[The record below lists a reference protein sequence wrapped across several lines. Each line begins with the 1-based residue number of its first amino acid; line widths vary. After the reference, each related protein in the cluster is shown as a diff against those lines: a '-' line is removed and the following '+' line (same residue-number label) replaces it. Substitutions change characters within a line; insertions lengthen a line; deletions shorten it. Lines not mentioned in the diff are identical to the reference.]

1 MNPKKAAKWDSIV
14 QALIDIQNKKE
25 KPEAVMVVIL
35 D

>member
-1 MNPKKAAKWDSIV
+1 MNPKKAAKLV
-14 QALIDIQNKKE
+14 QALIDIKSMKK